1 MQDEA
6 SHAAVEMQGSRTK
19 RRIFPPQESSPLPW
33 RILRRLHFALVILV
47 NSTSVAELNLKMSD
61 GESEGSQRGRTESEK
76 GWERERDWE
85 REVRTERLKVKAR
98 ERRVHRERKRLQE
111 IINGGNKTLGSR
123 GNITSINL
131 SVDWQCSRQRKFYDI
146 HLHLKGIV

>member
-1 MQDEA
+1 MDKLENPK
-6 SHAAVEMQGSRTK
+6 G
-19 RRIFPPQESSPLPW
+19 
-33 RILRRLHFALVILV
+33 
-47 NSTSVAELNLKMSD
+47 AEKKPRKAE
-61 GESEGSQRGRTESEK
+61 GEI
-76 GWERERDWE
+76 E
-85 REVRTERLKVKAR
+85 REVQTERLKVKGQ

-111 IINGGNKTLGSR
+111 IINGRNRTLGSR